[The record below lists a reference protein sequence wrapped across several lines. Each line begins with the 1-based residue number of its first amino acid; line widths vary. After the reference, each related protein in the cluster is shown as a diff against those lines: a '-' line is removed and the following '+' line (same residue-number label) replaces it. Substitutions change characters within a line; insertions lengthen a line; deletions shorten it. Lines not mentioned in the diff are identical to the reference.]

1 MLIYGFHAV
10 LAQIK
15 TNSQEI
21 QKLWVQEEKKEA
33 RLNDL
38 LKLAQTNHIA
48 IESTH
53 KKNLDQMTENSVHQG
68 VVCLVNSETDLQS
81 HDLNSIIELSLK
93 QNQLIL
99 ALDGITDPHNLGACL
114 RSADAF
120 QVDAVIIPK
129 DRSAQLSATVHK
141 VSCGASQTIPVLPV
155 SNLAQTLKSLKAKGF
170 WTYGLDG
177 AAEESLFALEFIR
190 PTVLVLGAEDTGLRR
205 LSKENCDFLVKIP
218 MQGQIESLNVS
229 VAAGISLFEISRQ
242 RALQLT

>member
-1 MLIYGFHAV
+1 M
-10 LAQIK
+10 
-15 TNSQEI
+15 
-21 QKLWVQEEKKEA
+21 
-33 RLNDL
+33 
-38 LKLAQTNHIA
+38 
-48 IESTH
+48 
-53 KKNLDQMTENSVHQG
+53 
-68 VVCLVNSETDLQS
+68 
-81 HDLNSIIELSLK
+81 
-93 QNQLIL
+93 
-99 ALDGITDPHNLGACL
+99 
-114 RSADAF
+114 
-120 QVDAVIIPK
+120 
-129 DRSAQLSATVHK
+129 
-141 VSCGASQTIPVLPV
+141 LPV